1 MTGNSQGSL
10 IHLIWVEYGPFR
22 CAQFFTEVQ
31 KMVNHWLI
39 NNGFSIGIGDAVATS
54 SVLAEIEGTITT
66 AKTEVGNIINRAR
79 AGKLERTPGRTINE
93 TFEGE
98 VNGVLN
104 KATDN
109 CGKLVKKALLHT
121 NNVNAMVSAGSKGN
135 AINIWFVHLRC
146 RAKENGKSLF
156 LLSDFSRRCV
166 CYSLRVCSQ
175 IIACVGQQNVS
186 GKRIPFGFRN
196 RSLPHFNKYDLGTQC
211 EHKQH

>member
-1 MTGNSQGSL
+1 LAAGCALTLCGSSVLFFRAQHPDNEEGVMSVSDTLVLVEMGELIQGTIDKRTVGNAQNSL

-39 NNGFSIGIGDAVATS
+39 NAGFSIGIGDAVATPA
-54 SVLAEIEGTITT
+54 VLAEIEATINT
-66 AKTEVGNIINRAR
+66 AKNEVSNIINRAR

-93 TFEGE
+93 SFEGE

-104 KATDN
+104 KATDA

-135 AINIWFVHLRC
+135 AINIVRQHEGE
-146 RAKENGKSLF
+146 K
-156 LLSDFSRRCV
+156 
-166 CYSLRVCSQ
+166 
-175 IIACVGQQNVS
+175 QQYRPRSARLVS
-186 GKRIPFGFRN
+186 GHH
-196 RSLPHFNKYDLGTQC
+196 S
-211 EHKQH
+211 